1 MAGKK
6 NRGLSNLFIGVG
18 QWHRLHRGSVEI
30 LENAIAGFPYVTSI
44 KSFQEIDSAM
54 ADAQL
59 DDENSFVEWGKYGWT
74 VNPYA
79 KYSMYFRFPKDQ
91 ADADKKA
98 MRYCS
103 NEIMDKYFERLLESK
118 RCKHSDLDESIFCF
132 RNKKYRACA
141 SLLVELIDGE
151 LIRADMSG
159 DYKKFCMYGV
169 KHLRN
174 SIMSREEINGWNISK
189 ATLLYLDFQC
199 LDQALQ
205 ELFKGNPDF
214 ENEPSLINRN
224 FLLHGMS
231 RRRTRR
237 RDCIQLYLMYGNLLQ
252 YTGFCLATKQNNK

>member
-1 MAGKK
+1 MVGKK
-6 NRGLSNLFIGVG
+6 KQGISSLFIGVG
-18 QWHRLHRGSVEI
+18 RSRWLSRGVLEVV
-30 LENAIAGFPYVTSI
+30 ENAMAGFPHVFSV
-44 KSFQEIDSAM
+44 KGFQEIDSAM
-54 ADAQL
+54 TNAQL
-59 DDENSFVEWGKYGWT
+59 DDEKAFVEWGKYGWT

-79 KYSMYFRFPKDQ
+79 KYSMYFHVPRNQ

-103 NEIMDKYFERLLESK
+103 EEIMDKYFARLLENK
-118 RCKHSDLDESIFCF
+118 RFRCSDVEESIFCF

-159 DYKKFCMYGV
+159 KHRKFCKYGV
-169 KHLRN
+169 CHLRD
-174 SIMSREEINGWNISK
+174 SIMSSEDINGWDIRK

-205 ELFKGNPDF
+205 ELFKDNPDF
-214 ENEPSLINRN
+214 ENEPPLINRN

-231 RRRTRR
+231 RRKTRR

-252 YTGFCLATKQNNK
+252 YTSFCLASKQNSK